1 MSTRYTSYSSAP
13 TGPTSIETTS
23 IEGKTRSSQYSCGVR
38 ADFIFDEPNNNS
50 NISGKYV
57 IGNGLTKFKLST
69 YEPFNKSFINK
80 IINTHSKFI
89 SSASVPLYVMGI
101 MYNDNNGPKT
111 DGVQL
116 TVTGKAKL
124 GESIKEAMNRELH
137 EEAGFV
143 ISNFTNVYICSSKY
157 NRKKKSTA
165 VVRVTDCKIP
175 ISPIV
180 NSGID
185 NCDQRVEIAV
195 IGTAAEFKNILGL
208 VVKRPRIELAIS
220 GVMFTR
226 IDHFITANK

>member
-1 MSTRYTSYSSAP
+1 M
-13 TGPTSIETTS
+13 
-23 IEGKTRSSQYSCGVR
+23 
-38 ADFIFDEPNNNS
+38 
-50 NISGKYV
+50 
-57 IGNGLTKFKLST
+57 
-69 YEPFNKSFINK
+69 KSFIQK
-80 IINTHSKFI
+80 TINTHKKF
-89 SSASVPLYVMGI
+89 ATPAGVPLYVMGV
-101 MYNDNNGPKT
+101 MYDGPDAGT
-111 DGVQL
+111 QL

-124 GESIKEAMNRELH
+124 GESIREAMNRELH

-143 ISNFTNVYICSSKY
+143 ISNFTDVCIFASKY

-175 ISPIV
+175 ISHIV

-220 GVMFTR
+220 GVIFTR
-226 IDHFITANK
+226 IDHFGSAYQ